1 MPQPPRRPFRPRPS
15 PPREPGSHEQ
25 EERPQGNREQG
36 FRPQGN
42 NAQNKRPQARR
53 EYGSHPQGDSAPSN
67 RSQSNREY
75 GHRPQGNGVQGN
87 REQFKRTQGNRE
99 PVKREPGNR
108 AQRKLNRTQGG
119 HEHGTSWEKSADWY
133 DGIIGERGSELYQ
146 AVVIPGALNLLAPK
160 RGERVL
166 DLGCGQGVFSRALA
180 QEGCQVTGVDAAPTL
195 IQKARTYPVK
205 PPVRYLARDAAQIE
219 DLGEFDAA
227 SAILCVQ
234 NMEHLDVVSAAAAK
248 VLKPG
253 GRMLWVVNHPAFRIP
268 RQTSWGNDEAAKI
281 QYRRIDAYSSTLS
294 IPIIMHPG
302 KADSETTTSF
312 HRSLQT
318 LTGTGFGAG
327 LRLAGIEEWYSHKES
342 QPGPRANAENRAR
355 KEFPLFLAL
364 LWEKR

>member
-15 PPREPGSHEQ
+15 PQREPDGRAQ
-25 EERPQGNREQG
+25 DERQQGNREQYG
-36 FRPQGN
+36 NRTQGN
-42 NAQNKRPQARR
+42 
-53 EYGSHPQGDSAPSN
+53 SAPSN
-67 RSQSNREY
+67 RPQASRDYRNRQQE
-75 GHRPQGNGVQGN
+75 NSA
-87 REQFKRTQGNRE
+87 QGNRE
-99 PVKREPGNR
+99 PIKREQGNR
-108 AQRKLNRTQGG
+108 AQRKLNRAQGG

-180 QEGCQVTGVDAAPTL
+180 QAGCQVTGVDAAPTL

-234 NMEHLDVVSAAAAK
+234 NMEHLDVVSTAAAK
-248 VLKPG
+248 VLKSG

-268 RQTSWGNDEAAKI
+268 RQSSWGNDVAAKI
-281 QYRRIDAYSSTLS
+281 QYRRTDAYSSTLS

-302 KADSETTTSF
+302 QADSEITTSF

-318 LTGTGFGAG
+318 LTATGFSAG

-342 QPGPRANAENRAR
+342 QPGPRAAAENRAR

>member
-15 PPREPGSHEQ
+15 PPREPGS
-25 EERPQGNREQG
+25 REQG
-36 FRPQGN
+36 ERQPGQREQGSRPQSSSEQG
-42 NAQNKRPQARR
+42 RR
-53 EYGSHPQGDSAPSN
+53 EYGN
-67 RSQSNREY
+67 R
-75 GHRPQGNGVQGN
+75 P
-87 REQFKRTQGNRE
+87 QGNRE
-99 PVKREPGNR
+99 PVKREFGNR
-108 AQRKLNRTQGG
+108 AQRKLNRAQGG
-119 HEHGTSWEKSADWY
+119 HTHGTSWEKSADWY

-180 QEGCQVTGVDAAPTL
+180 QAGCQVTGVDAAPTL

-268 RQTSWGNDEAAKI
+268 RQTSWGNDEATKI

-302 KADSETTTSF
+302 RPDSETTTSF

-342 QPGPRANAENRAR
+342 QPGPRAKAENRAR

>member
-15 PPREPGSHEQ
+15 PQREPGSRELDERQQGDRPHGHGAQ
-25 EERPQGNREQG
+25 GNRPQGNREFG
-36 FRPQGN
+36 NRPQ
-42 NAQNKRPQARR
+42 
-53 EYGSHPQGDSAPSN
+53 
-67 RSQSNREY
+67 
-75 GHRPQGNGVQGN
+75 
-87 REQFKRTQGNRE
+87 
-99 PVKREPGNR
+99 GNR
-108 AQRKLNRTQGG
+108 AQRKLAKSSHT
-119 HEHGTSWEKSADWY
+119 HGTSWEKSADWY

-146 AVVIPGALNLLAPK
+146 AVVIPGALKLLAPK

-180 QEGCQVTGVDAAPTL
+180 QAGCQVTGVDAAPTL

-268 RQTSWGNDEAAKI
+268 RQSSWGNDEVTKI
-281 QYRRIDAYSSTLS
+281 QYRRTDAYSSTLS

-302 KADSETTTSF
+302 KADSESTTSF

-318 LTGTGFGAG
+318 LTGTGFSAG
-327 LRLAGIEEWYSHKES
+327 LVLAGIEEWYSHKES
-342 QPGPRANAENRAR
+342 QPGPRARAENRAR

>member
-15 PPREPGSHEQ
+15 PTREPGSREQ
-25 EERPQGNREQG
+25 EDRQQASPKQGARPQGH
-36 FRPQGN
+36 
-42 NAQNKRPQARR
+42 NAQGARPL
-53 EYGSHPQGDSAPSN
+53 
-67 RSQSNREY
+67 
-75 GHRPQGNGVQGN
+75 GN
-87 REQFKRTQGNRE
+87 REQFKRD
-99 PVKREPGNR
+99 PGNR
-108 AQRKLNRTQGG
+108 AQRKLNRAQGG
-119 HEHGTSWEKSADWY
+119 HTHGTSWEKSADWY

-180 QEGCQVTGVDAAPTL
+180 QAGCQVTGVDAAPTL

-268 RQTSWGNDEAAKI
+268 RQTSWGNDEATKI

-302 KADSETTTSF
+302 RPDSETTTSF

-318 LTGTGFGAG
+318 LTGTGFSAG
-327 LRLAGIEEWYSHKES
+327 LRLAGMEEWYSHKES
-342 QPGPRANAENRAR
+342 QPGPRAGAENRAR

>member
-15 PPREPGSHEQ
+15 PPREPGTREQ
-25 EERPQGNREQG
+25 EERPQGSHEYG
-36 FRPQGN
+36 SRPQGN
-42 NAQNKRPQARR
+42 R
-53 EYGSHPQGDSAPSN
+53 PQGDSPPGN
-67 RSQSNREY
+67 RPQASREY
-75 GHRPQGNGVQGN
+75 GNHPQGKSSQGN
-87 REQFKRTQGNRE
+87 REQFKRQQGNRPQGNRD
-99 PVKREPGNR
+99 PVKREQGNR
-108 AQRKLNRTQGG
+108 AQRKLNRTQAG
-119 HEHGTSWEKSADWY
+119 HEHRTSWEKSADWY

-146 AVVIPGALNLLAPK
+146 AVVIPGALSLLAPK
-160 RGERVL
+160 LGERVL

-180 QEGCQVTGVDAAPTL
+180 QAGCHVTGIDAAPTL
-195 IQKARTYPVK
+195 IEKARTYPVK

-248 VLKPG
+248 VLKSG

-318 LTGTGFGAG
+318 LTATGFSAG

-342 QPGPRANAENRAR
+342 QPGPRAAAENRSR

>member
-15 PPREPGSHEQ
+15 PQREPGSRELD
-25 EERPQGNREQG
+25 ERQQGDRPHGHGAQGNR
-36 FRPQGN
+36 P
-42 NAQNKRPQARR
+42 
-53 EYGSHPQGDSAPSN
+53 
-67 RSQSNREY
+67 QSNREF
-75 GHRPQGNGVQGN
+75 GNRPQ
-87 REQFKRTQGNRE
+87 
-99 PVKREPGNR
+99 GNR
-108 AQRKLNRTQGG
+108 AQRKLAKSSHT
-119 HEHGTSWEKSADWY
+119 HGTSWEKSADWY

-146 AVVIPGALNLLAPK
+146 AVVIPGALKLLAPK

-180 QEGCQVTGVDAAPTL
+180 QAGCQVTGVDAAPTL

-268 RQTSWGNDEAAKI
+268 RQSSWGNDEVTKI
-281 QYRRIDAYSSTLS
+281 QYRRTDAYSSTLS

-302 KADSETTTSF
+302 KADSESTTSF

-318 LTGTGFGAG
+318 LTGTGFSAG
-327 LRLAGIEEWYSHKES
+327 LVLAGIEEWYSHKES
-342 QPGPRANAENRAR
+342 QPGPRARAENRAR

>member
-15 PPREPGSHEQ
+15 PPREPGSREQ
-25 EERPQGNREQG
+25 DDRQQGSRPQGSGAQSN
-36 FRPQGN
+36 RPQG
-42 NAQNKRPQARR
+42 
-53 EYGSHPQGDSAPSN
+53 
-67 RSQSNREY
+67 
-75 GHRPQGNGVQGN
+75 
-87 REQFKRTQGNRE
+87 
-99 PVKREPGNR
+99 KREPAKREFGNR
-108 AQRKLNRTQGG
+108 AQRKLNRAQSG
-119 HEHGTSWEKSADWY
+119 HTHGTSWEKSADWY

-180 QEGCQVTGVDAAPTL
+180 QAGCQVTGVDAAPTL

-268 RQTSWGNDEAAKI
+268 RQTSWGNDEATKI

-302 KADSETTTSF
+302 RPDSETTTSF

-327 LRLAGIEEWYSHKES
+327 LRLAGMEEWYSHKES
-342 QPGPRANAENRAR
+342 QPGPRAKAENRAR